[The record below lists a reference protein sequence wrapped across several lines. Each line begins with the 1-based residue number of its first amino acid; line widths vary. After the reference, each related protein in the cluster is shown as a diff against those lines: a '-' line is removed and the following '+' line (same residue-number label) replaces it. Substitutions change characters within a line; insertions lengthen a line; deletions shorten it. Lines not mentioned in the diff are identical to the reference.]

1 MKYFKVIEVE
11 NVKKISED
19 FLSYYKENHQ
29 KFNRINSFW
38 NEFDPIHYEQFLN
51 EVESICDLTSQFGEV
66 KEMALLILWR
76 DSSTLHIDHITGLNK
91 DVKARL
97 NIPIMNCKGSYT
109 EFFELSPEKFAL
121 GKKNLGGTTS
131 WPHIIRNTEKPV
143 SVVELI
149 QPTILRTS
157 TPHTVKCSNCEFPRI
172 SLTISFKDDVVKYL
186 DECN

>member
-19 FLSYYKENHQ
+19 FLSYYKENHE
-29 KFNRINSFW
+29 KFNSLNTFW
-38 NEFDPIHYEQFLN
+38 NRLEPKYYEEFLN
-51 EVESICDLTSQFGEV
+51 KIESIRNLISQFGEV
-66 KEMALLILWR
+66 KAIALLILLE
-76 DSSTLHIDHITGLNK
+76 DSSTLHIDHTTGLNK

-97 NIPIMNCKGSYT
+97 NIPIMNCEGSYT
-109 EFFELSPEKFAL
+109 EFFELSTEKFAL
-121 GKKNLGGTTS
+121 GEKNLGGTIA
-131 WPHIIRNTEKPV
+131 WPAVIRNTEKPI

-157 TPHTVKCSNCEFPRI
+157 TPHTVRCSNCEFPRI